1 METSKN
7 NGYTN
12 NKNNS
17 INSNILAPSPQFST
31 LSNSNSNSA
40 HPSPASSSS
49 PSVSLS
55 DPMLYVPKMMFLTK
69 GKGTHKDYLTSFE
82 LALRD
87 ADVADLNLV
96 SVSSIKPPQC
106 KIISRQEGRKYL
118 RPGQIA
124 FTILARSS
132 TNEPNRLIAASI
144 GLARPADDNTQHGYL
159 SEHHSTG
166 ETAQKAGDYAED
178 MAMEMLATT
187 LGLPNDPTLTWDQ
200 REEQWKLSGKI
211 YKTQNFTQSAEGNKD
226 GLWTTVISA
235 AILIL

>member
-1 METSKN
+1 MEVEDKTNIVLSKP
-7 NGYTN
+7 
-12 NKNNS
+12 
-17 INSNILAPSPQFST
+17 I
-31 LSNSNSNSA
+31 
-40 HPSPASSSS
+40 
-49 PSVSLS
+49 
-55 DPMLYVPKMMFLTK
+55 LYVPKIIFLTK
-69 GKGTHKDYLTSFE
+69 GKGLHKDYLTSFE

-87 ADVADLNLV
+87 AEIADLNLV

-106 KIISRQEGRKYL
+106 KIVSRQEGRKYL
-118 RPGQIA
+118 MPGQIV

-144 GLARPADDNTQHGYL
+144 GLARPADDAQHGYL

-187 LGLPNDPTLTWDQ
+187 LGLPNDPTLAWDQ
-200 REEQWKLSGKI
+200 REEQWKLSEKI
-211 YKTQNFTQSAEGNKD
+211 YKTQNITQSAEGNKD

>member
-1 METSKN
+1 MAERKED
-7 NGYTN
+7 
-12 NKNNS
+12 NK
-17 INSNILAPSPQFST
+17 INVIQSN
-31 LSNSNSNSA
+31 
-40 HPSPASSSS
+40 
-49 PSVSLS
+49 
-55 DPMLYVPKMMFLTK
+55 PMLYIPRMMFLTK
-69 GKGTHKDYLTSFE
+69 GKGLHKDYLTSFE

-87 ADVADLNLV
+87 AEIADLNLV

-106 KIISRQEGRKYL
+106 KIVSRQEGRKYL
-118 RPGQIA
+118 MPGQIV
-124 FTILARSS
+124 FTILARSA

-144 GLARPADDNTQHGYL
+144 GLARPADDAQHGYL

-178 MAMEMLATT
+178 MAMEMLATI

-200 REEQWKLSGKI
+200 REEQWKLSERI
-211 YKTQNFTQSAEGNKD
+211 YKTHNITQSAEGNKD

>member
-1 METSKN
+1 ML
-7 NGYTN
+7 
-12 NKNNS
+12 
-17 INSNILAPSPQFST
+17 NICMKQQG
-31 LSNSNSNSA
+31 
-40 HPSPASSSS
+40 
-49 PSVSLS
+49 S
-55 DPMLYVPKMMFLTK
+55 DTAANPIHNIPTQVFFTK

-87 ADVADLNLV
+87 ADIADLNLV

-106 KIISRQEGRKYL
+106 KIIPRQEGRKYL

-166 ETAQKAGDYAED
+166 ET
-178 MAMEMLATT
+178 
-187 LGLPNDPTLTWDQ
+187 
-200 REEQWKLSGKI
+200 
-211 YKTQNFTQSAEGNKD
+211 
-226 GLWTTVISA
+226 
-235 AILIL
+235 

>member
-1 METSKN
+1 MITMETSKN
-7 NGYTN
+7 NSHN
-12 NKNNS
+12 NNNNV
-17 INSNILAPSPQFST
+17 NSNMLAPSPQS
-31 LSNSNSNSA
+31 SPPSNSNSA
-40 HPSPASSSS
+40 PSPASL
-49 PSVSLS
+49 VSLS

-69 GKGTHKDYLTSFE
+69 GKGIHKDYLTSFE

>member
-1 METSKN
+1 MEARKN
-7 NGYTN
+7 NNNNNNNN
-12 NKNNS
+12 NK
-17 INSNILAPSPQFST
+17 SNTIIPPAPP
-31 LSNSNSNSA
+31 
-40 HPSPASSSS
+40 PSS
-49 PSVSLS
+49 PGPPVQLS

-87 ADVADLNLV
+87 ADIADLNLV

-118 RPGQIA
+118 RPGQIV

-200 REEQWKLSGKI
+200 REEQWKLSEKI
-211 YKTQNFTQSAEGNKD
+211 YKTQNITQSAEGNKD

-235 AILIL
+235 AILII

>member
-1 METSKN
+1 MEARKN
-7 NGYTN
+7 NNNNNN
-12 NKNNS
+12 NK
-17 INSNILAPSPQFST
+17 SNTIIPPAPP
-31 LSNSNSNSA
+31 LSSLG
-40 HPSPASSSS
+40 
-49 PSVSLS
+49 PSVPLS
-55 DPMLYVPKMMFLTK
+55 DPMIYVPKMMFLTK

-87 ADVADLNLV
+87 ADIADLNLV

-118 RPGQIA
+118 RPGQIV

-200 REEQWKLSGKI
+200 REEQWKLSEKI

-235 AILIL
+235 AILII

>member
-1 METSKN
+1 MISMETSKN
-7 NGYTN
+7 NSHN
-12 NKNNS
+12 NNNNV
-17 INSNILAPSPQFST
+17 NSNMLVPSPQSSPP
-31 LSNSNSNSA
+31 SNSNS
-40 HPSPASSSS
+40 SSSS
-49 PSVSLS
+49 SQSVSLS

-69 GKGTHKDYLTSFE
+69 GKGIHKDYLTSFE

-106 KIISRQEGRKYL
+106 KIIPRQEGRKYL